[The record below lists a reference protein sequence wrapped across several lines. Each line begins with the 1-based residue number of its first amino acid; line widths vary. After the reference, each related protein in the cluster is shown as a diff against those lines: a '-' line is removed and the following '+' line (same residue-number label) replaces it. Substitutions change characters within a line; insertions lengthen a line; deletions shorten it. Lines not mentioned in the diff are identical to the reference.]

1 MKDPGK
7 YDAEIMKFG
16 EYGKWIEIAWSCR
29 TYWDHQHSGNIS
41 FLEIKIMLTFGIGF
55 ITIKCSCK

>member
-29 TYWDHQHSGNIS
+29 TYWDHRHSGYIS
-41 FLEIKIMLTFGIGF
+41 FLEIKNHVGF
-55 ITIKCSCK
+55 QNWIYYNKM

>member
-16 EYGKWIEIAWSCR
+16 EYGKWIEIAWSSR
-29 TYWDHQHSGNIS
+29 TYWDHRHSGYIS
-41 FLEIKIMLTFGIGF
+41 FLEIKIMLAFGIEM
-55 ITIKCSCK
+55 